1 MTGVGSARG
10 DTEFGRTL
18 IELRAVNGRG
28 LSIKHRLPS
37 TLAGLEP
44 MLERAIGGRVRRGTV
59 TCIVEAQPIDTTRR
73 VNIDRE
79 ALIEAVRELRSIAT
93 AAGLSDR
100 IELRDVLA
108 VPGVIAAPT
117 DAPRAAREPSPE
129 FQALAERAVAAL
141 MGEREREGAATLE
154 YVTGLVADFVVARD
168 RVARRAPEVFAD
180 YRSKLL
186 ARVNEVLADQAKPL
200 TPADV
205 IREVALYADRVDITE
220 ELQRITA
227 HVGRVRELLAAGGEI
242 GRTLEFLLQE
252 LLREVNTVG
261 SKSQD
266 VEIAHDVV
274 SMKASVDKLRELVAN
289 LE

>member
-28 LSIKHRLPS
+28 LSIKHRLPP

-44 MLERAIGGRVRRGTV
+44 VLERAIGARVRRGTV
-59 TCIVEAQPIDTTRR
+59 TCIVEAQPIDTARR

-79 ALIEAVRELRSIAT
+79 ALLDAVRELRSIAA

-108 VPGVIAAPT
+108 VPGVVAAPT

-141 MGEREREGAATLE
+141 MGERQREGTATLE

-200 TPADV
+200 TPSDV
-205 IREVALYADRVDITE
+205 IREVALYADRVDVTE

-227 HVGRVRELLAAGGEI
+227 HVGRVGELLAAGGEI